1 MSIKGDKIELGPVL
15 TKYSDEKYSNYL
27 YWMANHEVIKYLE
40 SRFYPQTPEKLV
52 QYVTEMN
59 SNPNVVFFSI
69 IEPNLGGNHIGNIK
83 LLVNSWIHR
92 FGEVGLVIDQKYWGK
107 GYGTEAISL
116 VKDYAFTTLNL
127 HKVWAGCYTQN
138 TGSIKAFQKAGFEI
152 EYEIKNQYQLDGV
165 YTDDIVLSAFNP
177 KETR

>member
-1 MSIKGDKIELGPVL
+1 MRVIIKPIIVNDV
-15 TKYSDEKYSNYL
+15 TDEYVSYL
-27 YWMANHEVIKYLE
+27 NDSKVNQYLE
-40 SRFYPQTPEKLV
+40 CRHVAQTRKSVGE
-52 QYVTEMN
+52 YVLANIFSPNNRMFTIWVD
-59 SNPNVVFFSI
+59 SNR
-69 IEPNLGGNHIGNIK
+69 IGNIRLGSIDFNNK
-83 LLVNSWIHR
+83 FADI
-92 FGEVGLVIDQKYWGK
+92 GLVIWPDYWGK
-107 GYGTEAISL
+107 GYGSEAISL

-177 KETR
+177 KEMK